1 MKYEEITYSHEHM
14 VIDLQSKGSDDCY
27 LNVAE
32 DALDEL
38 MDLKQ
43 KGVVRIIDCSNR
55 GIGRNIAVIKEL
67 SEKTGIDIL
76 WSTGYYKD
84 PFFPEEVTQNSVEEL
99 CERMIHD
106 IQEGAAFIGEIGTS
120 NNEITALERKVF
132 LASCMVHQVTKKPI
146 ITHTTLGTMAEEQVQ
161 IFQEHHVDLNQV
173 ILSHTALKNDED
185 MMLRLL
191 SKGVYLAFDT
201 IGKKSYLS
209 DERRCE
215 LILSCCRHGFGDQ
228 LLLSMDLTRKSHL
241 KKNKGVGY
249 AYLIDHFI
257 PMLEKNGVEPCQI
270 KKMVSENIYN
280 FIGRGK

>member
-1 MKYEEITYSHEHM
+1 MKYEDITYSHEHM
-14 VIDLQSKGSDDCY
+14 VIDLRSKGSEDCY

-38 MDLKQ
+38 MDLKK
-43 KGVVRIIDCSNR
+43 KGVARIIDCSNR
-55 GIGRNIAVIKEL
+55 GIGRNTTVIKKI

-84 PFFPEEVTQNSVEEL
+84 PFFPNEVLQNSIEEL
-99 CERMIHD
+99 CEYMISD
-106 IQEGAAFIGEIGTS
+106 IHNGASLIAEIGTS
-120 NNEITALERKVF
+120 KDEITDSERKVF
-132 LASCMVHQVTKKPI
+132 IASCMAHQVTKVPI

-161 IFQEHHVDLNQV
+161 IFQEHHVALSKV
-173 ILSHTALKNDED
+173 VLSHTALKNDEE

-191 SKGVYLAFDT
+191 SKGIYLAFDT

-209 DERRCE
+209 DECRCE
-215 LILSCCRHGFGDQ
+215 LILSCCRHGFADQ

-241 KKNKGVGY
+241 KKHGGVGY

-257 PMLEKNGVEPCQI
+257 PMLEKIGVEPNQI

-280 FIGRGK
+280 LIGRGI